1 MAISDAG
8 MIVRCGTV
16 VAAGNGSCRVAME
29 RDRCAGCEGR
39 CAVGLGWL
47 REVELEVATADAR
60 PAIGERVFVG
70 VPRRGMTMAALTVFG
85 LPLACLAY
93 GAGVSA
99 AGALIG
105 FAVGAGLAI
114 VAGRLT
120 APTAWLRPRMVA
132 ERRTGE

>member
-1 MAISDAG
+1 MAISDSG
-8 MIVRCGTV
+8 MVVRCGTV
-16 VAAGNGSCRVAME
+16 VAAGNGGCRVAME

-47 REVELEVATADAR
+47 REVELEVATAAP

-85 LPLACLAY
+85 LPLAGLAY

-114 VAGRLT
+114 IAGRLT
-120 APTAWLRPRMVA
+120 TLAAWLRPRMIA
-132 ERRTGE
+132 EPRTGE

>member
-1 MAISDAG
+1 MADAD

-16 VAAGNGSCRVAME
+16 VAAGNASCRVAME

-47 REVELEVATADAR
+47 REVELEVATAAEP
-60 PAIGERVFVG
+60 PAVGERVFVG

-85 LPLACLAY
+85 LPLAGLAY

-120 APTAWLRPRMVA
+120 APAAWLQPRMVA
-132 ERRTGE
+132 EPRTGE